1 VTAPLAGLTV
11 VVTRPRRQAGP
22 FLDAVT
28 TAGAIAIAL
37 PSIEIQP
44 VRLGAADR
52 ERCRP
57 DAHDWTIYTSANA
70 VEASFEQLAP
80 PLRCRVAAVGRA
92 TARALESHGIVV
104 HALPAGRADSEGL
117 LALPVFATLEGK
129 RVLIVRGTGG
139 REFLRE
145 QLQSRGASVQVAEV
159 YRREAAPPDP
169 DALAALASALSRD
182 ASRAVVAATS
192 VEVLDG
198 LLDTL
203 PDALGERVRTCAL
216 LVPGARVAH
225 AAAERRWAGPIL
237 VSPTAED
244 AVMLTTL
251 SAWAAQP
258 GQLAGP

>member
-1 VTAPLAGLTV
+1 VTAALAGLTV

-22 FLDAVT
+22 FLDAVAA
-28 TAGAIAIAL
+28 AGGTAIAL
-37 PSIEIQP
+37 PSIDIEP
-44 VRLGAADR
+44 VRLGAAER
-52 ERCRP
+52 ERCTP

-70 VEASFEQLAP
+70 VEASFGQLP
-80 PLRCRVAAVGRA
+80 PPVHCRVAAVGRA

-117 LALPVFATLEGK
+117 LALPVFADLKGR

-145 QLQSRGASVQVAEV
+145 QLQSRGASVHVAEV
-159 YRREAAPPDP
+159 YRREAATPDP
-169 DALAALASALSRD
+169 AALAAIESALSRD
-182 ASRAVVAATS
+182 ASRAVVAVTS

-203 PDALGERVRTCAL
+203 PDALGERVRACAL

-225 AAAERRWAGPIL
+225 AASERRWVGPIL
-237 VSPTAED
+237 ESPTAED
-244 AVMLTTL
+244 AVMLATL
-251 SAWAAQP
+251 STWAAQP
-258 GQLAGP
+258 GRPAAP